1 MKTVFLIDDDD
12 DDREIFSDSLTSMH
26 PSILFYEAQN
36 GLEAFKIL
44 KSGVFLPDLIFLD
57 LNMPIMDGK
66 TFLVQIKEDESL
78 KDIPIVIYTT
88 SSNQIDKD
96 FAAKHKAALFLTKQ
110 YSIALL
116 KEDLKNTLEKYLKI

>member
-1 MKTVFLIDDDD
+1 MKSIFLIDDDA
-12 DDREIFSDSLTSMH
+12 DDREIFSDSLMSMH
-26 PSILFYEAQN
+26 PSISFHEAQN
-36 GLEAFKIL
+36 GLEAFAIL
-44 KSGVFLPDLIFLD
+44 RSGIFVPDLIFLD

-66 TFLVQIKEDESL
+66 TFLVRIKEDESL

-96 FAAKHKAALFLTKQ
+96 FAEKHSAALFLTKQ

-116 KEDLKNTLEKYLKI
+116 KEDLKNTLEKFLNI